1 MKKVLSIKHVFHIQ
15 ITIIIDI
22 DTVGFT
28 IGFSQLL
35 YTISE
40 GDGSV
45 RVCAE
50 LMSGEIPVK
59 LGVVSISVMA
69 NLAKSS
75 GNRHSNQTVCYL

>member
-1 MKKVLSIKHVFHIQ
+1 MANGIYFHSH
-15 ITIIIDI
+15 DNYLCHL

-35 YTISE
+35 FAFTE

-50 LMSGEIPVK
+50 VMSGGIPVE
-59 LGVVSISVMA
+59 LGLVSLSVTA
-69 NLAKSS
+69 NLANSS
-75 GNRHSNQTVCYL
+75 GNS

>member
-1 MKKVLSIKHVFHIQ
+1 MNNRNYHI
-15 ITIIIDI
+15 DP

-35 YTISE
+35 FTFHE

-45 RVCAE
+45 QVCAE
-50 LMSGEIPVK
+50 LMSGDIPVK
-59 LGVVSISVMA
+59 LGVVSLSVMA

-75 GNRHSNQTVCYL
+75 GNRHSNQTLWYL